1 MKNHKEKFQEKFFEP
16 NKEDSIMEKLPQEVK
31 EWAAS
36 LPWHQRR
43 YVLSFSYILCA
54 SSPEKQAEFLD
65 DYIADGLAIKMLQ
78 DIDTI
83 NRVNKYL
90 RRFRAKTKINEYV
103 LRNYIRLY
111 YIHATQDVNFQ
122 SKQYLESAMKLVI
135 NAEERNQVFN
145 YILGFE
151 LIKIMFTM
159 SWLQHER
166 LARLQTNQEDFI
178 NTYIKPIQYAHQ
190 ANDIIVPKDKGV
202 FFAKRDYY
210 VQIPEISSKKLLEL
224 IIETFTSSK
233 VNKCGFVI
241 TRHIK
246 ALRFDFDYIFQQ
258 QEQEGIFPS
267 EFESIVNSNIE

>member
-1 MKNHKEKFQEKFFEP
+1 MTNHKDKSQNIFFEP
-16 NKEDSIMEKLPQEVK
+16 NQQDSIFDKLPQEVK
-31 EWAAS
+31 QWAAN

-43 YVLSFSYILCA
+43 YVLSLSYILCA

-65 DYIADGLAIKMLQ
+65 DYIADGLAVKMLQ

-83 NRVNKYL
+83 NRLNKYL

-103 LRNYIRLY
+103 LRKYIRLY
-111 YIHATQDVNFQ
+111 YIHVAQNVSCQT
-122 SKQYLESAMKLVI
+122 KQYLESALKLVI
-135 NAEERNQVFN
+135 NTEERNQIFN

-166 LARLQTNQEDFI
+166 LARLQTNQENFI
-178 NTYIKPIQYAHQ
+178 NTYIKPIQYTHKI
-190 ANDIIVPKDKGV
+190 NGIIVPKDKGV

-210 VQIPEISSKKLLEL
+210 VQIPEISSKLLVEL
-224 IIETFTSSK
+224 VIATFAAEK

-246 ALRFDFDYIFQQ
+246 ALKFDFDYIFQQ
-258 QEQEGIFPS
+258 QEQEGIFPG
-267 EFESIVNSNIE
+267 EFESIVN

>member
-1 MKNHKEKFQEKFFEP
+1 MTNHKEEYPNIFFKP
-16 NKEDSIMEKLPQEVK
+16 NQEDSILEKLPQEVK
-31 EWAAS
+31 QWAAS

-65 DYIADGLAIKMLQ
+65 DYIADGLAVKMLQ

-83 NRVNKYL
+83 NRLNKYL
-90 RRFRAKTKINEYV
+90 NWFRTNTKINEYV
-103 LRNYIRLY
+103 LRNYIRQY
-111 YIHATQDVNFQ
+111 YIHSAQDVRCQ
-122 SKQYLESAMKLVI
+122 PTQYLESALKLVL
-135 NAEERNQVFN
+135 NTEERNQIFN

-151 LIKIMFTM
+151 LIKIIFTM

-166 LARLQTNQEDFI
+166 LARLQTNQEHFL

-190 ANDIIVPKDKGV
+190 LNGIIVPKDKGI

-210 VQIPEISSKKLLEL
+210 VQIPEIPAKKLAEL
-224 IIETFTSSK
+224 VMVTFPTEK
-233 VNKCGFVI
+233 VSKCGFAI

-246 ALRFDFDYIFQQ
+246 ALRFDYDYIFQQ
-258 QEQEGIFPS
+258 QEQEGIFPL
-267 EFESIVNSNIE
+267 EFESIAH

>member
-1 MKNHKEKFQEKFFEP
+1 MNKQNKSQNIFFGLEQ
-16 NKEDSIMEKLPQEVK
+16 EDSIFEKLPQEVK
-31 EWAAS
+31 KWATN

-65 DYIADGLAIKMLQ
+65 DYIADGLAVKMLQ
-78 DIDTI
+78 DIDTV

-90 RRFRAKTKINEYV
+90 RRFRAQTEINEFV

-111 YIHATQDVNFQ
+111 YIHAAQDVSSQ
-122 SKQYLESAMKLVI
+122 TKQYLESALNLVI
-135 NAEERNQVFN
+135 HTEERNQIFN

-166 LARLQTNQEDFI
+166 LARLQTNQENFI

-190 ANDIIVPKDKGV
+190 INGIIVPKDKGV

-210 VQIPEISSKKLLEL
+210 VQIPEISPQKLVEL
-224 IIETFTSSK
+224 VRETFTSDK
-233 VNKCGFVI
+233 VNKCGFII

-258 QEQEGIFPS
+258 QEQEGIFPG
-267 EFESIVNSNIE
+267 ECESRVN

>member
-1 MKNHKEKFQEKFFEP
+1 MENYEDQLKESLFAP
-16 NKEDSIMEKLPQEVK
+16 NKKDSILAKLPQEVK

-36 LPWHQRR
+36 LPWRQRR

-90 RRFRAKTKINEYV
+90 RHFRAKTKINERV
-103 LRNYIRLY
+103 LRTYIRLY

-122 SKQYLESAMKLVI
+122 TQQYLESAMKLVI
-135 NAEERNQVFN
+135 NTEERNQIFK

-166 LARLQTNQEDFI
+166 LARLQTNQENFI
-178 NTYIKPIQYAHQ
+178 NTYIKPIQHAHQ
-190 ANDIIVPKDKGV
+190 ANDIILPKDKDV

-210 VQIPEISSKKLLEL
+210 VQIPEISPKKLVEL
-224 IIETFTSSK
+224 VTEAFTSK
-233 VNKCGFVI
+233 EINKCGFLI

-246 ALRFDFDYIFQQ
+246 ALRFDFNYIFQE
-258 QEQEGIFPS
+258 QEQEGIFPN
-267 EFESIVNSNIE
+267 EFESIVN

>member
-1 MKNHKEKFQEKFFEP
+1 MNNHKGKLQEKLFEP
-16 NKEDSIMEKLPQEVK
+16 KKENSILAKLPQEVK

-36 LPWHQRR
+36 LPWSQRR

-90 RRFRAKTKINEYV
+90 RRFRAKTEINEHV
-103 LRNYIRLY
+103 LRNYIRIY
-111 YIHATQDVNFQ
+111 YIHATQNVNFQ
-122 SKQYLESAMKLVI
+122 TQQYLESAMKLVI
-135 NAEERNQVFN
+135 NTEERNQIFN

-151 LIKIMFTM
+151 LLKIMFTM
-159 SWLQHER
+159 SWLQHEK
-166 LARLQTNQEDFI
+166 LARLQTNQENFI
-178 NTYIKPIQYAHQ
+178 NTYIKPIQRAHQ
-190 ANDIIVPKDKGV
+190 VNDIILPKDKDI

-210 VQIPEISSKKLLEL
+210 VQIPKIPPKKLVELVIEAFSSKD
-224 IIETFTSSK
+224 
-233 VNKCGFVI
+233 VNKCGFII

-246 ALRFDFDYIFQQ
+246 ALRFDFNYIFQEK
-258 QEQEGIFPS
+258 EQEGIFPN
-267 EFESIVNSNIE
+267 EFESIVN

>member
-1 MKNHKEKFQEKFFEP
+1 MKNHKETFQEKFFEP
-16 NKEDSIMEKLPQEVK
+16 NKEDSIIERLPQEVK

-258 QEQEGIFPS
+258 QEQEGIFP
-267 EFESIVNSNIE
+267 NNWCY

>member
-1 MKNHKEKFQEKFFEP
+1 MTNHKDKSQNILFDPHQ
-16 NKEDSIMEKLPQEVK
+16 EDSIFEKLPQEVK
-31 EWAAS
+31 KWAAN
-36 LPWHQRR
+36 LPWDQRR

-54 SSPEKQAEFLD
+54 SSTEKQAEFLD
-65 DYIADGLAIKMLQ
+65 DYIADGLAVKMLQ

-90 RRFRAKTKINEYV
+90 KRFRAKTKINEYV

-111 YIHATQDVNFQ
+111 YIHAAQDISSQ
-122 SKQYLESAMKLVI
+122 TKHYLESALNLVI
-135 NAEERNQVFN
+135 NTEERNQIFN

-151 LIKIMFTM
+151 LIKIIFTM

-166 LARLQTNQEDFI
+166 LARLQTNQENFI

-190 ANDIIVPKDKGV
+190 VNSIIVPKDKGV

-210 VQIPEISSKKLLEL
+210 VQIPEISPQKLVEL
-224 IIETFTSSK
+224 VRETFTAEK
-233 VNKCGFVI
+233 VNKCGFII
-241 TRHIK
+241 TRHVK

-258 QEQEGIFPS
+258 QEQEGIFPG
-267 EFESIVNSNIE
+267 EFESIVN

>member
-1 MKNHKEKFQEKFFEP
+1 MTNHKDKSQNIFFDP
-16 NKEDSIMEKLPQEVK
+16 HQEDSIFEKLPQEVK
-31 EWAAS
+31 KWATS

-65 DYIADGLAIKMLQ
+65 DYIADGLAVKMLQ

-90 RRFRAKTKINEYV
+90 RRFRAQTKINEYV

-111 YIHATQDVNFQ
+111 YIHAAQDVSFQ
-122 SKQYLESAMKLVI
+122 TKQYLESALKLVI
-135 NAEERNQVFN
+135 NTEERNQIFN

-151 LIKIMFTM
+151 LIKILFTM

-166 LARLQTNQEDFI
+166 LARLQTNQENFI

-190 ANDIIVPKDKGV
+190 VNGIIVPKDKGV

-210 VQIPEISSKKLLEL
+210 VQIPEISPKKLVEL
-224 IIETFTSSK
+224 VRETFPAKK
-233 VNKCGFVI
+233 VNKCGFII

-258 QEQEGIFPS
+258 QEQEGIFPG
-267 EFESIVNSNIE
+267 EFESILN

>member
-1 MKNHKEKFQEKFFEP
+1 MKNHKETFQEKFFEP
-16 NKEDSIMEKLPQEVK
+16 NKEDSIIERLPQEVK

-122 SKQYLESAMKLVI
+122 SKQYLELS
-135 NAEERNQVFN
+135 
-145 YILGFE
+145 
-151 LIKIMFTM
+151 LI
-159 SWLQHER
+159 
-166 LARLQTNQEDFI
+166 
-178 NTYIKPIQYAHQ
+178 
-190 ANDIIVPKDKGV
+190 
-202 FFAKRDYY
+202 
-210 VQIPEISSKKLLEL
+210 
-224 IIETFTSSK
+224 
-233 VNKCGFVI
+233 
-241 TRHIK
+241 HI
-246 ALRFDFDYIFQQ
+246 
-258 QEQEGIFPS
+258 
-267 EFESIVNSNIE
+267 